1 VAFEAAKAPSYSLK
15 NKVEFLC
22 RGINSIESDLFW
34 LISLQKFS
42 TSNGI
47 FFFCTFENWIGNTQK
62 KKCTEIKSTNF
73 KMNETNYISSKQANN
88 NKAIFSYYYLFGGL
102 ELLHSFSQFN
112 FMTDISPRNKVSS
125 SISKYGRLD
134 LLSLYFNYI
143 YFGKWFVWNW
153 FLNGIQFP
161 L

>member
-1 VAFEAAKAPSYSLK
+1 MGSSFFVLLK
-15 NKVEFLC
+15 
-22 RGINSIESDLFW
+22 
-34 LISLQKFS
+34 
-42 TSNGI
+42 
-47 FFFCTFENWIGNTQK
+47 IGLETHK